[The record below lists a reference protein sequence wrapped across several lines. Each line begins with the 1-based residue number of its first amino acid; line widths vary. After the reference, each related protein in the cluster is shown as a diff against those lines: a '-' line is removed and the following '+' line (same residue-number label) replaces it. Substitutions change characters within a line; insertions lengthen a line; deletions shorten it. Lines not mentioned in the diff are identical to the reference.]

1 MKVVGITGSI
11 GTGKS
16 TVAKKIVDLGYNV
29 VDCDKIGHT
38 MLNKNRLGY
47 KRVLTEF
54 GSDILDDFGHID
66 RKKLGS
72 LVFSDE
78 KRREKLNQI
87 LHPLIKE
94 QVRKEINKSSD
105 EIVFIECPLLFETDF
120 SELCDYTIV
129 VYVDSNTQILRVM
142 QRDKVDFPTALKKIN
157 AQMPLDK
164 KVSLANF
171 VIDNCHRESDLDWQI
186 KQILFR
192 LEEEF

>member
-1 MKVVGITGSI
+1 MKVIGITGSI

-16 TVAKKIVDLGYNV
+16 TVAKKIVNLGYKV
-29 VDCDKIGHT
+29 IDCDKIGHSI
-38 MLNKNRLGY
+38 LNKNRLGY
-47 KRVLTEF
+47 KMVLTEF
-54 GSDILDDFGHID
+54 GTEILDSVGHID
-66 RKKLGS
+66 RKKLGG
-72 LVFSDE
+72 LVFNDV

-94 QVRKEINKSSD
+94 QVKKELNKSCCK
-105 EIVFIECPLLFETDF
+105 IVFMECPLLFETDF
-120 SELCDYTIV
+120 NELCDYTIV

-164 KVSLANF
+164 KMALANF
-171 VIDNCHRESDLDWQI
+171 VIDNCHQESDLDWQI
-186 KQILFR
+186 RQILFK